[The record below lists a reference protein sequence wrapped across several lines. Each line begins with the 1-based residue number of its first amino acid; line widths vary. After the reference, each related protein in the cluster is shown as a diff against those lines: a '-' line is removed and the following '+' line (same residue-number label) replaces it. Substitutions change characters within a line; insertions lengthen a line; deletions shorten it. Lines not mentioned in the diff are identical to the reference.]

1 MSANAERDK
10 LSLSTAEEVL
20 RTIYGDDLKGCRV
33 TLDSIAGI
41 IANAVHQAANEK
53 ELVELYEKV
62 IEAVYLLSTPPDSS
76 QVTDS
81 KQLELLLSERLD
93 AIRTVTTKTTEAV
106 SRLKQPRRDS
116 ACQGEAP
123 H

>member
-1 MSANAERDK
+1 MSANAEPDK

-20 RTIYGDDLKGCRV
+20 RTIYGDDLKGCHV

-41 IANAVHQAANEK
+41 IGNAVNQAANAE

-62 IEAVYLLSTPPDSS
+62 VEAVHLLSTPPDSS
-76 QVTDS
+76 KVTDS
-81 KQLELLLSERLD
+81 KQLELLLTERLD
-93 AIRTVTTKTTEAV
+93 TIRTVTTKTKEAV

-116 ACQGEAP
+116 AC
-123 H
+123 